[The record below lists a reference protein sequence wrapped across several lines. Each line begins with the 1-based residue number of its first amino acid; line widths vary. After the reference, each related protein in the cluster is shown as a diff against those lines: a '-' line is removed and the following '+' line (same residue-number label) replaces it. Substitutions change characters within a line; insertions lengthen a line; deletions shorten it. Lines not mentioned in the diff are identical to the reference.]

1 MNQSAYFDL
10 EDIWINE
17 LVGDIWLFLFVG
29 LIIIWFV
36 SIKAKIPHEIS
47 IILSVFWI
55 GVVFV
60 SAFDAILIVWIL
72 TVAGVGF
79 LFYYNLTKALKRG

>member
-17 LVGDIWLFLFVG
+17 LVGDVWLFLFVG
-29 LIIIWFV
+29 IIIIWFV
-36 SIKAKIPHEIS
+36 SIKAKIPYEIS
-47 IILSVFWI
+47 IILSVFWV
-55 GVVFV
+55 GVVFA
-60 SAFDAILIVWIL
+60 SAFDAILIAWIL
-72 TVAGVGF
+72 AVAGVGF

>member
-1 MNQSAYFDL
+1 MNQTAYFDL
-10 EDIWINE
+10 EDIWIYE
-17 LVGDIWLFLFVG
+17 LIGDTWLFLFVG

-36 SIKAKIPHEIS
+36 SIKAKIPYQIS
-47 IILSVFWI
+47 IMLSVFWI
-55 GVVFV
+55 GVVFT
-60 SAFDAILIVWIL
+60 SALDAVIIAWIL